1 MLGGFL
7 RIAQPRAFD
16 PLPAPKKRPAQASPT
31 ITVTTCPPGGTVT
44 PAPLNCLE
52 GVDRVGQLLLVLTEG
67 PEAQRGEGVS
77 LK

>member
-16 PLPAPKKRPAQASPT
+16 PLPASKEAARTAPPT
-31 ITVTTCPPGGTVT
+31 ITVTTCPPGGNLH
-44 PAPLNCLE
+44 PLPTASRGWTGSGN
-52 GVDRVGQLLLVLTEG
+52 LLVLTEG